1 VVQSTTKPRKRL
13 GVVATCRVKSTRQFP
28 NGWFGHSGLMP
39 ANLITLLHFSTSS
52 LMNLANSPGEFAT
65 AGMTPSSMSRC
76 LILGSPRAVLISL
89 LSVAMMSGGV
99 AAGAPKPTQP
109 SAS

>member
-1 VVQSTTKPRKRL
+1 
-13 GVVATCRVKSTRQFP
+13 
-28 NGWFGHSGLMP
+28 MP

-52 LMNLANSPGEFAT
+52 LMNLGNSPGEFAA

-76 LILGSPRAVLISL
+76 LILGAK
-89 LSVAMMSGGV
+89 GGIDQLV
-99 AAGAPKPTQP
+99 ERRDDVGRRGRGGADPIQP